1 MIEGNMDCFA
11 AVVPRNDEKFRERT
25 TMSATPIADASSID
39 VAAFIDAQPVGGF
52 QIKLILACA
61 TVLFLDGFDT
71 TAIGYVAPALA
82 KEWNIG
88 KSALGPVFSA
98 GLFGLMIGAL
108 LFGPL
113 ADRLGRKKIIIL
125 STLAFG
131 VGTLITAFVND
142 VNTLLV
148 VRFLTGLGL
157 GGAMPNT
164 VSLTAEFSPKRRRA
178 TMVMVMFVG
187 FSIGAALGG
196 LLAAALIPHFGWRSV
211 FVVGGALPLILVPI
225 LALRLPE
232 SVRYLALTG
241 HADDRVARLL
251 RLINREAGFSPASR
265 FVVNEPALGGIPV
278 QHLFRGGR
286 TLATLL
292 LWVVFF
298 MSLLDIY
305 FLSNWLPTVLNDL
318 GASISVAAVIG
329 SMFQVGGVLGTFVL
343 GSIID
348 RFSFRAL
355 ALVYFVAVFAV
366 GAIGQLGHSA
376 ALVTIAIFV
385 AGFCIVG
392 GQIAAN
398 ALAAGF
404 YPTSVRATGVGWAL
418 GIGRVGSI
426 VGPLVGGVL
435 LSLKWSAGEVF
446 VAAALAALCAAT
458 AAFSLSQF
466 AGLGGGGKVISDRP
480 PAHAATRA

>member
-1 MIEGNMDCFA
+1 
-11 AVVPRNDEKFRERT
+11 
-25 TMSATPIADASSID
+25 MSATPTKDTSTVD
-39 VAAFIDAQPVGGF
+39 VAAFIDAQPVGAF
-52 QIKLILACA
+52 QVRLLLICA

-71 TAIGYVAPALA
+71 TAVGYVAPALA

-88 KSALGPVFSA
+88 KAALGLVTSS
-98 GLFGLMIGAL
+98 GLLGLMIGAL

-113 ADRLGRKKIIIL
+113 ADRIGRKKIIIF

-131 VGTLITAFVND
+131 IGTLVTALVND
-142 VNTLLV
+142 VNTLLAI
-148 VRFLTGLGL
+148 RFLTGLGL

-164 VSLTAEFSPKRRRA
+164 IALTSEFSPHRRRA

-187 FSIGAALGG
+187 FSMGAALGG
-196 LLAAALIPHFGWRSV
+196 FLAAALIPQFGWRSV
-211 FVVGGALPLILVPI
+211 FVVGGATPLMLVPI
-225 LALRLPE
+225 LAWRLPE
-232 SVRYLALTG
+232 SVRFLALTG
-241 HADDRVARLL
+241 RAGARVAELL
-251 RLINREAGFSPASR
+251 ALVNAKAGFAEGSR
-265 FVVNEPALGGIPV
+265 FVVDEPELKGIPV

-318 GASISVAAVIG
+318 GASISQAAAIG
-329 SMFQVGGVLGTFVL
+329 SMLQVGGVAGTFAL

-355 ALVYFVAVFAV
+355 ALVYFIAVFAV

-376 ALVTIAIFV
+376 VLVTIAIFV

-404 YPTSVRATGVGWAL
+404 YPTSIRATGVGWAL
-418 GIGRVGSI
+418 GIGRIGSI

-446 VAAALAALCAAT
+446 VVAAAAALCAAL
-458 AAFSLSQF
+458 AAFSLGRL
-466 AGLGGGGKVISDRP
+466 AGLGGSGRRLSDRP
-480 PAHAATRA
+480 RPLEVVTSAQA

>member
-1 MIEGNMDCFA
+1 VSGTSADNPS
-11 AVVPRNDEKFRERT
+11 AV
-25 TMSATPIADASSID
+25 D

-52 QIKLILACA
+52 QVKLLLTCA

-71 TAIGYVAPALA
+71 SAIGYVAPALVR
-82 KEWNIG
+82 EWNIG
-88 KSALGPVFSA
+88 KAALGAVGSA
-98 GLFGLMIGAL
+98 GLVGLMIGAL
-108 LFGPL
+108 LLGPL
-113 ADRLGRKKIIIL
+113 ADRIGRRQIIIF

-131 VGTLITAFVND
+131 VGTLVTALAND
-142 VNTLLV
+142 VNVLFVIRL
-148 VRFLTGLGL
+148 LTGLGL

-164 VSLTAEFSPKRRRA
+164 IALTSEFSPRRRRA

-187 FSIGAALGG
+187 FSIGAAAAGF
-196 LLAAALIPHFGWRSV
+196 LAAGLIPQFGWRSV
-211 FVVGGALPLILVPI
+211 FVVGGAAPLLLAPI
-225 LALRLPE
+225 LAWRLPE
-232 SVRYLALTG
+232 SVRFLALTG
-241 HADDRVARLL
+241 RADARVAELL
-251 RLINREAGFSPASR
+251 SFIDPGAVFAAATR
-265 FVVNEPALGGIPV
+265 FVVDEPQLKGIPV
-278 QHLFRGGR
+278 QHLFGGGR

-298 MSLLDIY
+298 MSLLDLY

-318 GASISVAAVIG
+318 GASISVAAAIG
-329 SMFQVGGVLGTFVL
+329 SMLQVGGVVGTFAL
-343 GSIID
+343 GSVID

-355 ALVYFVAVFAV
+355 ALVYFIAVFAV

-376 ALVTIAIFV
+376 ILATIAIFI

-418 GIGRVGSI
+418 GVGRVGSI
-426 VGPLVGGVL
+426 IGPSVGGVL

-446 VAAALAALCAAT
+446 MAAATAALCAAL
-458 AAFSLSQF
+458 AAFSLGRL
-466 AGLGGGGKVISDRP
+466 AGSSGNRLTVLRRS
-480 PAHAATRA
+480 ATA

>member
-1 MIEGNMDCFA
+1 MTG
-11 AVVPRNDEKFRERT
+11 P
-25 TMSATPIADASSID
+25 SAGDASTVD
-39 VAAFIDAQPVGGF
+39 VAAFIDAQPVGAF
-52 QIKLILACA
+52 QVKLLLICA

-82 KEWNIG
+82 KEWNVG
-88 KSALGPVFSA
+88 KAALGPVFSA

-113 ADRLGRKKIIIL
+113 ADRIGRKKIIIF

-131 VGTLITAFVND
+131 IGTLVTSFVND
-142 VNTLLV
+142 VNTLLAI
-148 VRFLTGLGL
+148 RFLTGLGL

-164 VSLTAEFSPKRRRA
+164 IALTSEFSPHRRRA

-196 LLAAALIPHFGWRSV
+196 LLAAALIPQFGWRSV
-211 FVVGGALPLILVPI
+211 FVAGGAAPLVLVPI
-225 LALRLPE
+225 LAWRLPE
-232 SVRYLALTG
+232 SVRFLALTG
-241 HADDRVARLL
+241 RADARVAELL
-251 RLINREAGFSPASR
+251 TSVNAKAVFAEGCR
-265 FVVNEPALGGIPV
+265 FIVDEPALKGIPV

-318 GASISVAAVIG
+318 GASISEAAAIG
-329 SMFQVGGVLGTFVL
+329 SMLQVGGVVGTFAL

-376 ALVTIAIFV
+376 ILVTLAIFV

-404 YPTSVRATGVGWAL
+404 YPTSIRATGVGWAL
-418 GIGRVGSI
+418 GVGRVGSI

-435 LSLKWSAGEVF
+435 LSLKWSTGEGF
-446 VAAALAALCAAT
+446 VAAAMAALCAAL
-458 AAFSLSQF
+458 AAFSLGRL
-466 AGLGGGGKVISDRP
+466 AGLGGTGKDIRASAP
-480 PAHAATRA
+480 PMEAVTRAGA

>member
-1 MIEGNMDCFA
+1 VTG
-11 AVVPRNDEKFRERT
+11 P
-25 TMSATPIADASSID
+25 SAGDASTVD
-39 VAAFIDAQPVGGF
+39 VAAFIDAQPVGAF
-52 QIKLILACA
+52 QVKLLLICA

-82 KEWNIG
+82 KEWNVG
-88 KSALGPVFSA
+88 KAALGPVFSA

-113 ADRLGRKKIIIL
+113 ADRIGRKKIIIF

-131 VGTLITAFVND
+131 IGTLVTSFVND
-142 VNTLLV
+142 VNTLLAI
-148 VRFLTGLGL
+148 RFLTGLGL

-164 VSLTAEFSPKRRRA
+164 IALTSEFSPHRRRA

-196 LLAAALIPHFGWRSV
+196 LLAAALIPQFGWRSV
-211 FVVGGALPLILVPI
+211 FVAGGAAPLVLVPI
-225 LALRLPE
+225 LAWRLPE
-232 SVRYLALTG
+232 SVRFLALTG
-241 HADDRVARLL
+241 RADARVAELL
-251 RLINREAGFSPASR
+251 TSVNEKAVFAEGCR
-265 FVVNEPALGGIPV
+265 FIVDEPALKGIPV

-318 GASISVAAVIG
+318 GASIPEAAVIS
-329 SMFQVGGVLGTFVL
+329 SMLQVGGVIGTFAL
-343 GSIID
+343 GNIID

-355 ALVYFVAVFAV
+355 ALVYFIGVFAV
-366 GAIGQLGHSA
+366 GGIGQLGHSA
-376 ALVTIAIFV
+376 IFVSIAIFV

-398 ALAAGF
+398 ALAAGY

-418 GIGRVGSI
+418 GVGRVGSI
-426 VGPLVGGVL
+426 VGPLIGGVL
-435 LSLKWSAGEVF
+435 LSLKWTAGEVF
-446 VAAALAALCAAT
+446 LTAALAALCAAV
-458 AAFSLSQF
+458 AAFSLGRM
-466 AGLGGGGKVISDRP
+466 AGLGGRGEGV
-480 PAHAATRA
+480 PASVASLEAVTRASA